1 MNSAVDTGGGI
12 YTYASG
18 LNTLTNCTFAWN
30 SAGTG
35 GGIYG
40 GGTTTIRNSIF
51 YFDSALQEIY
61 KHSGTMTIIFSNI
74 MGGYTG
80 EGNIDKH
87 PEFVTG
93 GDFHL
98 SALSP
103 CIDTASPV
111 NAPEI
116 DIDDELR
123 PHGAGYDMGADE
135 FDGIPVTPPPPPSKA
150 DLNEDGV
157 VDGLDVSIFAT
168 EFGKIY

>member
-1 MNSAVDTGGGI
+1 MCAFNSNNPTF
-12 YTYASG
+12 
-18 LNTLTNCTFAWN
+18 TNCTFAWN
-30 SAGTG
+30 SATHG
-35 GGIYG
+35 GGICSWNSVS
-40 GGTTTIRNSIF
+40 TIRNSIF

-61 KHSGTMTIIFSNI
+61 KTGGTITITYSNI

-80 EGNIDKH
+80 EGNITVN

-98 SALSP
+98 SASSP
-103 CIDTASPV
+103 CIDTASPA
-111 NAPEI
+111 NAPAT
-116 DIDDELR
+116 DIDNELR

-135 FDGIPVTPPPPPSKA
+135 FDGIPAPPPSKA

-157 VDGLDVSIFAT
+157 VDGLDVSLFAT